1 MGTRSYCR
9 EACACASAVN
19 GKRQASARE
28 HPVSFFKRRSQ
39 HTATHTMRDTP
50 SVDPVRVHIAL
61 WTGLEDTQVTFLVAG
76 VCFFLFVVVGWC
88 VRHCVAPRC
97 V

>member
-1 MGTRSYCR
+1 
-9 EACACASAVN
+9 
-19 GKRQASARE
+19 
-28 HPVSFFKRRSQ
+28 
-39 HTATHTMRDTP
+39 MRDTP

-88 VRHCVAPRC
+88 VRHCVAPAAFSSVVLGIEYNAAIVVIQCHGTRTD
-97 V
+97 